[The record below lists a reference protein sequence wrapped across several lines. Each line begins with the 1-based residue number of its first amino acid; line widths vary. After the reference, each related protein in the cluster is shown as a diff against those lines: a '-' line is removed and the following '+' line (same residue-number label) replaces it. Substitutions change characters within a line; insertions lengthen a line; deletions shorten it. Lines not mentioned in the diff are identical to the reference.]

1 MWQIFL
7 LLIPIFFYIV
17 SLILITKWRICD
29 TDSLENI
36 ILNIIVFGKLLF
48 HFEVEARHT
57 YIQSLITEEV
67 IHVKNQTLQK

>member
-1 MWQIFL
+1 MIM
-7 LLIPIFFYIV
+7 
-17 SLILITKWRICD
+17 KWRICD

-36 ILNIIVFGKLLF
+36 ILNVIIMGKWLF

-57 YIQSLITEEV
+57 YVRSIITEEV